1 MLQHLNATQTKPKR
15 VVIIGASGFVGQSIQ
30 ERLQASDVEVLPVS
44 SSDINLLEPN
54 SDKQLSKLLQQ
65 KDSIVTA
72 SAIAPCKDL
81 SMLKDNIIL
90 MENLFSAVQLANVSH
105 ILNISS
111 DAIYTDSTEP
121 LTEDSATSPN
131 SIHGIMHLTRERVL
145 QDMFTDI
152 PCATIRPT
160 LIYGVKDP
168 HNGYGPNQFRRLAAS
183 KKPIILFG
191 KGEERRD
198 HVLIDDVAELAYR
211 ILMYKSIGS
220 LNAATGKVVSFY
232 DVAELVTGC
241 FDYSVAIQ
249 TSPRNGP
256 MPHNCYRPYSAEQ
269 TQHAFSDFTYT
280 HIEDGIKKVHT
291 EMMENIDG

>member
-160 LIYGVKDP
+160 LIYGCLL
-168 HNGYGPNQFRRLAAS
+168 Y
-183 KKPIILFG
+183 
-191 KGEERRD
+191 
-198 HVLIDDVAELAYR
+198 
-211 ILMYKSIGS
+211 
-220 LNAATGKVVSFY
+220 
-232 DVAELVTGC
+232 
-241 FDYSVAIQ
+241 
-249 TSPRNGP
+249 TSPSPRDQRGSG
-256 MPHNCYRPYSAEQ
+256 MR
-269 TQHAFSDFTYT
+269 
-280 HIEDGIKKVHT
+280 G
-291 EMMENIDG
+291 